1 MTDTTQT
8 DTVRKAAAAPPEGL
22 GSASSAAQEAER
34 PIDTS
39 KEWRFSGYDTRS
51 LQYFDARV
59 DRLEQWVRNVDA
71 HLQHLTGQSAFAQQQ
86 ATTSSADTDP
96 SKPPPP
102 PPPPQANTT
111 ADYVLASAYAAGLMW
126 ANPDMRRGGTQFL
139 PLAPAILSLMDDGLT
154 RDGGKRA
161 IIPALVGIGS
171 VIALGGL
178 LK

>member
-8 DTVRKAAAAPPEGL
+8 DPVRKAAATPAEASP
-22 GSASSAAQEAER
+22 STSSAAQESER

-39 KEWRFSGYDTRS
+39 REWGFSGYDTRS

-59 DRLEQWVRNVDA
+59 DRLEQWVKNVDA
-71 HLQHLTGQSAFAQQQ
+71 HLQRLTGQSTFAQQQ
-86 ATTSSADTDP
+86 STDGSTNTEP
-96 SKPPPP
+96 SKPAPPAP
-102 PPPPQANTT
+102 TANKT

-139 PLAPAILSLMDDGLT
+139 PLAPAVLSLMDDGLT
-154 RDGGKRA
+154 REGGKRA